1 MRPFHKSIIKQ
12 ITGAT
17 KGRPV
22 RRRGWDSNPR
32 WLITRPLFESGTINH
47 SDTSP
52 TTVYQIG
59 RGIFD
64 RSMSHEDRIRNAR
77 FRADRGPV
85 R

>member
-1 MRPFHKSIIKQ
+1 MRPFHKVMNKQ
-12 ITGAT
+12 ITGAAQ
-17 KGRPV
+17 GRPV

-64 RSMSHEDRIRNAR
+64 CSMSNADRIRNAR
-77 FRADRGPV
+77 FLADRVPV
-85 R
+85 